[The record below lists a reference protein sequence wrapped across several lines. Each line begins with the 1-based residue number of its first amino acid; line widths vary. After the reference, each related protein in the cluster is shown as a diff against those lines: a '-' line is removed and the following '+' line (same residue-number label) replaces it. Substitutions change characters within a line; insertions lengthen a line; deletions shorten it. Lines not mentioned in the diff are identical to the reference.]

1 MNDKTCKKCLE
12 TKPMTEFY
20 RNRQARDGRQS
31 RCKKCQCAYNAQWRT
46 ANPEYLAQWRT
57 ANPEYDARWRAAN
70 AEKIRESQTRWRAEN
85 TEKLRAYQTQWRSE
99 NSEKLRAYQAQWRAE
114 NPEKVREYE
123 VKWRSENPVSYRDG
137 TIRRQGERRARKAGN
152 PVEQG
157 INASALLESQG
168 GMCYLCLE
176 HIDLSLQYPHPASLS
191 VDHVLPISKGG
202 GHTWDNTRACHL
214 GCNFAK
220 GSKPLDT
227 LSAPVDV
234 EVAA

>member
-70 AEKIRESQTRWRAEN
+70 AEQIRES
-85 TEKLRAYQTQWRSE
+85 
-99 NSEKLRAYQAQWRAE
+99 QAQWRAE
-114 NPEKVREYE
+114 NPEKVREYK
-123 VKWRSENPVSYRDG
+123 VKWRFENPVSYRDG

-157 INASALLESQG
+157 ISASVLLELQG
-168 GMCYLCLE
+168 GICYLCLE

-227 LSAPVDV
+227 LSAPVDE